1 MGELALLPIAALSI
15 FNPVLAHLC
24 LVFRLV
30 NLNWFLHNKLLLFDT
45 HWHLNANLKHLVW
58 ELCLNGGLTLVENTL
73 IDDVLIIL
81 GMIGKWPLLLVHWLS
96 FLLLN
101 IHLRSL
107 SLGCYILE
115 RYSLVLHL
123 LLVLVWEI
131 ELVLAHVLVGFIV

>member
-1 MGELALLPIAALSI
+1 M
-15 FNPVLAHLC
+15 
-24 LVFRLV
+24 
-30 NLNWFLHNKLLLFDT
+30 
-45 HWHLNANLKHLVW
+45 
-58 ELCLNGGLTLVENTL
+58 ENTL

-81 GMIGKWPLLLVHWLS
+81 GMIGKWPLLLVHMLS

-123 LLVLVWEI
+123 LLVLVLEI